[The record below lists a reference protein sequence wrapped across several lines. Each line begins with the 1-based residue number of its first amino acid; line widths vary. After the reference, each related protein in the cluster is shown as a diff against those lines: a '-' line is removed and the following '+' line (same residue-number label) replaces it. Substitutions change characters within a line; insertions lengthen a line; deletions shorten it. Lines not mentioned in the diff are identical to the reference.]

1 MARRARNTILTSV
14 VALAA
19 MRCATQWLLAPPS
32 AVFVQHQAPREGF
45 GAAAP
50 AGLGALAAF
59 TASVPAEAL
68 PKGPFPG
75 PLAGS
80 AICTS
85 KPLVWF
91 IYPLCDWIF
100 LLSPLYLAPVL
111 LAIYAV
117 FITTLNLLIPATQPD
132 EDLR

>member
-1 MARRARNTILTSV
+1 MARRTRSACLTILAIV
-14 VALAA
+14 MVGLATHWCIA
-19 MRCATQWLLAPPS
+19 SLS
-32 AVFVQHQAPREGF
+32 AAFVQPRAPKD
-45 GAAAP
+45 ADVAIVP
-50 AGLGALAAF
+50 AGMGALAAL
-59 TASVPAEAL
+59 TASLPAEAL

-117 FITTLNLLIPATQPD
+117 FITILNLLIPATQPD